1 VTPDL
6 DPDDTATLTAF
17 QRDILLAI
25 GAHYAEDDEYP
36 YGLAIKR
43 SLEDYRQTAVN
54 HGRLYPNLDSL
65 VKEGLV
71 EKSEI
76 DKRTNRYELTDAG
89 WTALMERTILLQDVV
104 EGLVFPDVSV
114 TVQDGKLPQPDDDA
128 DVRTDGGEDVCPTCG
143 EDPEKI
149 YRCQKCGADLAGKTS
164 SSSSSRTNVGERP

>member
-1 VTPDL
+1 MTPDL
-6 DPDDTATLTAF
+6 EPDDTATLTAF

-65 VKEGLV
+65 VEEDLV
-71 EKSEI
+71 EKSEL
-76 DKRTNRYELTDAG
+76 DKRTNRYELTDGG
-89 WTALMERTILLQDVV
+89 WTALMERTILLKDIV
-104 EGLVFPDVSV
+104 EGVVFPDVSV
-114 TVQDGKLPQPDDDA
+114 TVQEAELPEPDDDEA
-128 DVRTDGGEDVCPTCG
+128 RTDGGVDECPTCG

-164 SSSSSRTNVGERP
+164 SSSSSQANMGERP